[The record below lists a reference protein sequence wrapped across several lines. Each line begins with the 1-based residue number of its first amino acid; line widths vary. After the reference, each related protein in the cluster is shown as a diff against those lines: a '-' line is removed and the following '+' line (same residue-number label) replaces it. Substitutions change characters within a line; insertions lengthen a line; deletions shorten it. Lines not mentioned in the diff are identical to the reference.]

1 MRLLPDQLRVA
12 ITERTPVAFV
22 RHGNTIGLVD
32 EMFAEQFQRDDFG
45 VAVIKAAGQFLHG
58 GQDWRNSRFDRSQ
71 NVRKLYDRFGGQRS
85 SVG

>member
-1 MRLLPDQLRVA
+1 MRCQVVLPKISLHLNNFSNALNPIALMYEKLPKQFPRDQ
-12 ITERTPVAFV
+12 
-22 RHGNTIGLVD
+22 N
-32 EMFAEQFQRDDFG
+32 G

-58 GQDWRNSRFDRSQ
+58 GPDWRNSRFDRSQ